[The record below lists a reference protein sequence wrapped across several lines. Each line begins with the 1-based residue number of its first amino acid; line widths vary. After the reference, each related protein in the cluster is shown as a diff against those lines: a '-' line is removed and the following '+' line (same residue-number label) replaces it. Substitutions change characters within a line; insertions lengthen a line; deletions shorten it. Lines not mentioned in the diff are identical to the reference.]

1 MSKLRENIERVL
13 INNNGLYSATI
24 GCEQITED
32 FAIKFAE
39 WLSGIK
45 YGQLEY
51 FNGSN
56 LKPYKELLQIF
67 KDNYYE

>member
-1 MSKLRENIERVL
+1 MSKLREKLDEAIDGTGSSVVNR
-13 INNNGLYSATI
+13 
-24 GCEQITED
+24 CEKITED

-67 KDNYYE
+67 KENYYGK